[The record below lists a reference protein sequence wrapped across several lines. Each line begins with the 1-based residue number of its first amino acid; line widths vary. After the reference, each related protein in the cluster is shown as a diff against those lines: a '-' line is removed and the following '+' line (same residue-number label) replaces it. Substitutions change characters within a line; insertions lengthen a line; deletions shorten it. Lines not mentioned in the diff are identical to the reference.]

1 MSKIQMIKGQKV
13 KLQDLTES
21 KNLNVGFSFQS
32 SPNTSI
38 NLLCF
43 GLDLSDKLSN
53 NRNVIFKNQNKSQCG
68 SIQLIGS
75 EKSENYLFQINLN
88 TLDSK
93 IYKLAFVVAST
104 EQSVFSQIQNTIL
117 RISQE
122 NKELANYKIAS
133 DDLKNAKAILL
144 FEIYLK
150 DIWRISAVGNGYNL
164 GLNAILN
171 MYGADESLLK
181 ELTPPASSNS
191 INLQKV
197 SGNFELSK
205 GKNPILIEKTTEI
218 IASISWRSGTDYD
231 IYALV
236 ITKDGRQIDVST
248 FGANGVPTLTNYGNG
263 TVQHMGDVTRD
274 GGPLKTETIKIRLN
288 DNILAVIP
296 VAYSAQ
302 SNGHGSFHKYE
313 VSMSI
318 DNQNGTKIIVPAK
331 NAKKNPFVYTCVPG
345 MIKNTPDG
353 VIIEYLELYSRP
365 FSENRPNLVLEK
377 DGNIKILMDK
387 GPRNDCK

>member
-1 MSKIQMIKGQKV
+1 MSKIEMIKGQKI

-21 KNLNVGFSFQS
+21 KNLNVGVSFQS
-32 SPNTSI
+32 SPNTNI

-43 GLDLSDKLSN
+43 GLDQNDKLSN
-53 NRNVIFKNQNKSQCG
+53 TRNVIFKNQNKSQCG
-68 SIQLIGS
+68 SIQLTGKES
-75 EKSENYLFQINLN
+75 DVFKINLSA
-88 TLDSK
+88 LESK
-93 IYKLAFVVAST
+93 IYKLAFVIAGT
-104 EQSVFSQIQNTIL
+104 EEGSLSQIQNASI
-117 RISQE
+117 RIGEE
-122 NKELANYKIAS
+122 NKELANYNIAG

-150 DIWRISAVGNGYNL
+150 DMWRISAVGNGYNH

-171 MYGADESLLK
+171 MYGADQSFLK
-181 ELTPPASSNS
+181 EFTPQATSNS

-205 GKNPILIEKTTEI
+205 GKKPILIEKTSEI

-236 ITKDGRQIDVST
+236 MTKDGRQIDVST
-248 FGANGVPTLTNYGNG
+248 FGALGVPALINYGNG
-263 TVQHMGDVTRD
+263 TVQHMGDVSRD
-274 GGPLKTETIKIRLN
+274 GGQLKTETIKIRLN
-288 DNILAVIP
+288 DDVLAVVP

-302 SNGHGSFHKYE
+302 SNGTGSFHEYE

-318 DNQNGTKIIVPAK
+318 DNQNGTKIIIPAK
-331 NAKKNPFVYTCVPG
+331 NAKQEPTVYTCVPG

-353 VIIEYLELYSRP
+353 VLIEYLELYSKPSSEHRP
-365 FSENRPNLVLEK
+365 ILVLEK
-377 DGNIKILMDK
+377 DGSIKILMDE
-387 GPRNDCK
+387 GPINDFK

>member
-1 MSKIQMIKGQKV
+1 MSKIEMIKGQKV

-43 GLDLSDKLSN
+43 GLDQSEKLSS

-68 SIQLIGS
+68 SIQL
-75 EKSENYLFQINLN
+75 SENGLFQINLN

-104 EQSVFSQIQNTIL
+104 EQGALSQIQNASL

-122 NKELANYKIAS
+122 NKELANYNIAG

-205 GKNPILIEKTTEI
+205 GKKPILIEKTTEI

-248 FGANGVPTLTNYGNG
+248 FGAKGVPTLTNYGNG

-302 SNGHGSFHKYE
+302 SNGTGSFHKYE

-331 NAKKNPFVYTCVPG
+331 NAKQDPRVYTCVPG

-365 FSENRPNLVLEK
+365 SSEYRPKLVLEK
-377 DGNIKILMDK
+377 DGNIKILMDE
-387 GPRNDCK
+387 GPMNDFK

>member
-1 MSKIQMIKGQKV
+1 
-13 KLQDLTES
+13 
-21 KNLNVGFSFQS
+21 
-32 SPNTSI
+32 
-38 NLLCF
+38 
-43 GLDLSDKLSN
+43 
-53 NRNVIFKNQNKSQCG
+53 
-68 SIQLIGS
+68 
-75 EKSENYLFQINLN
+75 
-88 TLDSK
+88 
-93 IYKLAFVVAST
+93 
-104 EQSVFSQIQNTIL
+104 
-117 RISQE
+117 
-122 NKELANYKIAS
+122 
-133 DDLKNAKAILL
+133 
-144 FEIYLK
+144 
-150 DIWRISAVGNGYNL
+150 
-164 GLNAILN
+164 
-171 MYGADESLLK
+171 
-181 ELTPPASSNS
+181 
-191 INLQKV
+191 V

-205 GKNPILIEKTTEI
+205 GKKPILIEKTTEI

-248 FGANGVPTLTNYGNG
+248 FGAKGVPTLTNYGNG

-302 SNGHGSFHKYE
+302 SNGTGSFHKYE

-331 NAKKNPFVYTCVPG
+331 NAKQDPRVYTCVPG

-365 FSENRPNLVLEK
+365 SSEYRPKLVLEK
-377 DGNIKILMDK
+377 DGNIKILMDE
-387 GPRNDCK
+387 GPMNDFK

>member
-1 MSKIQMIKGQKV
+1 MSKIEMIKGQKV

-43 GLDLSDKLSN
+43 GLDQSEKLSS

-68 SIQLIGS
+68 SIQL
-75 EKSENYLFQINLN
+75 SENGLFQINLN

-104 EQSVFSQIQNTIL
+104 EQGALSQIQNASL

-122 NKELANYKIAS
+122 NKELANYNIAG

-205 GKNPILIEKTTEI
+205 GKKPILIEKTTEI

-236 ITKDGRQIDVST
+236 ITKM
-248 FGANGVPTLTNYGNG
+248 A
-263 TVQHMGDVTRD
+263 
-274 GGPLKTETIKIRLN
+274 
-288 DNILAVIP
+288 
-296 VAYSAQ
+296 
-302 SNGHGSFHKYE
+302 
-313 VSMSI
+313 
-318 DNQNGTKIIVPAK
+318 
-331 NAKKNPFVYTCVPG
+331 
-345 MIKNTPDG
+345 
-353 VIIEYLELYSRP
+353 
-365 FSENRPNLVLEK
+365 
-377 DGNIKILMDK
+377 DK
-387 GPRNDCK
+387 